1 VPDDD
6 QEAVEDGRWD
16 ALVDA
21 INLGDY
27 ERAEAL
33 IDELTEDYGD
43 DTELMYERAV
53 LLWER
58 DGPASATATLDELLA
73 RDPEHADAHYLRGLI
88 YAEAGSGSGN
98 GGSGNGATTSDRH
111 ARMVEHFLATL
122 RLDALESEE
131 IEDEDDEDLDFIES
145 TAEFVLAHV
154 PAEFGERLRGVPIV
168 LEPRPHPELVRE
180 GFDPR
185 SLGLFEGLAHG
196 RLEAGDSAVAPTRI
210 VLYYA
215 NLLADFP
222 DHEELADEIEITILH
237 EIGHFFGLDEDDLE
251 RLGLE

>member
-1 VPDDD
+1 VPDDE
-6 QEAVEDGRWD
+6 QEADEDARWD

-21 INLGDY
+21 INIGDY
-27 ERAEAL
+27 EHAEAL
-33 IDELTEDYGD
+33 IDELAEDYGD
-43 DTELMYERAV
+43 DTELLYERAV

-73 RDPEHADAHYLRGLI
+73 RNSGHADAHYLRGLI
-88 YAEAGSGSGN
+88 YAEASSAGN
-98 GGSGNGATTSDRH
+98 GSSSERH
-111 ARMVEHFLATL
+111 ARMVEHFLETL
-122 RLDALESEE
+122 RLDALDSNDM
-131 IEDEDDEDLDFIES
+131 EDLNEEDDDELDFIES
-145 TAEFVLAHV
+145 TAELVLAHV
-154 PAEFGERLRGVPIV
+154 PAEFGDRLRGVPIV

-185 SLGLFEGLAHG
+185 SLGLFEGLEHG
-196 RLEAGDSAVAPTRI
+196 RLEAGEGAVAPTRI

>member
-16 ALVDA
+16 ALEDA

-27 ERAEAL
+27 EKAEAL
-33 IDELTEDYGD
+33 IDELAEDYGD
-43 DTELMYERAV
+43 DTELQYERAV

-58 DGPASATATLDELLA
+58 DGPQAATATLDELLD

-88 YAEAGSGSGN
+88 YAEATSGRGAAGN
-98 GGSGNGATTSDRH
+98 GGSSSERH
-111 ARMVEHFLATL
+111 ARMVEHFLETL
-122 RLDALESEE
+122 RLDALESDDQ
-131 IEDEDDEDLDFIES
+131 IEDEDDADLDFIES
-145 TAEFVLAHV
+145 TAERVLAHV
-154 PAEFGERLRGVPIV
+154 PAEFGDRLRGVPIV
-168 LEPRPHPELVRE
+168 LEPRPHPDLVRE

-185 SLGLFEGLAHG
+185 SLGLFEGLEHG
-196 RLEAGDSAVAPTRI
+196 RLDAGEVALAPTRI

-215 NLLADFP
+215 NLLSDFP

>member
-1 VPDDD
+1 MADDD
-6 QEAVEDGRWD
+6 QEAVEDARWD

-21 INLGDY
+21 INLGEY
-27 ERAEAL
+27 EHAEAL

-43 DTELMYERAV
+43 DTELLYERAV

-58 DGPASATATLDELLA
+58 DGPQSATATLDELL
-73 RDPEHADAHYLRGLI
+73 RRNPEHADAHYLRGLAH
-88 YAEAGSGSGN
+88 AELISGSGN
-98 GGSGNGATTSDRH
+98 GRSSNHDAH
-111 ARMVEHFLATL
+111 ARMVAHFLETL
-122 RLDALESEE
+122 RLDALDDS
-131 IEDEDDEDLDFIES
+131 IEDEDEEELDFIES
-145 TAEFVLAHV
+145 TAELVLAHV
-154 PAEFGERLRGVPIV
+154 PAEFGDRLRGVPIV
-168 LEPRPHPELVRE
+168 LEPRPHPDLVRE

-185 SLGLFEGLAHG
+185 SLGLFEGLEHG

>member
-1 VPDDD
+1 VPDDQ
-6 QEAVEDGRWD
+6 QEPVEDARWD

-27 ERAEAL
+27 EQAEAL
-33 IDELTEDYGD
+33 IEELGEDYGD
-43 DTELMYERAV
+43 DDVELLYERAV

-58 DGPASATATLDELLA
+58 DGPQAATATLDELLDG
-73 RDPEHADAHYLRGLI
+73 DPEHADAHYLRGLI
-88 YAEAGSGSGN
+88 YAEAGSGN
-98 GGSGNGATTSDRH
+98 GKDSASERH
-111 ARMVEHFLATL
+111 ARMVEHFLETL
-122 RLDALESEE
+122 RLDALELDDS
-131 IEDEDDEDLDFIES
+131 IDDEDNDDLDFIEE
-145 TAEFVLAHV
+145 TAERVLAHV
-154 PAEFGERLRGVPIV
+154 PAEFGDRLRGVPIV
-168 LEPRPHPELVRE
+168 LEPRPHPDLVRE

-185 SLGLFEGLAHG
+185 SLGLFEGLEHG
-196 RLEAGDSAVAPTRI
+196 RLEAGEGAVAPTRI

-222 DHEELADEIEITILH
+222 DQEELADEIEITILH

>member
-1 VPDDD
+1 MPD
-6 QEAVEDGRWD
+6 VEQDALEDARWD
-16 ALVDA
+16 ALVDS

-27 ERAEAL
+27 EQAEAL

-43 DTELMYERAV
+43 DTELLYERAV

-88 YAEAGSGSGN
+88 YAEAGSAAAGN
-98 GGSGNGATTSDRH
+98 GVFGNKSSDRH

-122 RLDALESEE
+122 RLDALESDDL

-145 TAEFVLAHV
+145 TAERVLAHV
-154 PAEFGERLRGVPIV
+154 PAEFGDRLRGVPIV

-185 SLGLFEGLAHG
+185 SLGLFEGLEHG
-196 RLEAGDSAVAPTRI
+196 RLEAGEAAVAPTRI

-222 DHEELADEIEITILH
+222 DHDELADEIEITILH

>member
-1 VPDDD
+1 MPEYEQDT
-6 QEAVEDGRWD
+6 VEDARWE

-27 ERAEAL
+27 EQAEEL

-43 DTELMYERAV
+43 DTELLYERAV

-88 YAEAGSGSGN
+88 YAEASSAAGN
-98 GGSGNGATTSDRH
+98 GKGSTSDRH
-111 ARMVEHFLATL
+111 ARMVEHFLETL
-122 RLDALESEE
+122 RLDALESEDS
-131 IEDEDDEDLDFIES
+131 IDDEDDDDLDFIES
-145 TAEFVLAHV
+145 TAERVLAHV
-154 PAEFGERLRGVPIV
+154 PAEFGDRLRGVPIV

-185 SLGLFEGLAHG
+185 SLGLFEGLEHG
-196 RLEAGDSAVAPTRI
+196 RLEAGEGAVAPTRI

-237 EIGHFFGLDEDDLE
+237 EVGHFFGLDEDDLE

>member
-1 VPDDD
+1 MPDDEQD
-6 QEAVEDGRWD
+6 ERWD

-27 ERAEAL
+27 EQAEAL
-33 IDELTEDYGD
+33 IDELAEDYGD

-58 DGPASATATLDELLA
+58 DGPQAATSTLDELLE

-88 YAEAGSGSGN
+88 YAEASSSSGKGASGN
-98 GGSGNGATTSDRH
+98 SSSDRH
-111 ARMVEHFLATL
+111 ARMVEHFLETL
-122 RLDALESEE
+122 RLDALESDE
-131 IEDEDDEDLDFIES
+131 IEDEADEELDFIES
-145 TAEFVLAHV
+145 TAERVLAHV
-154 PAEFGERLRGVPIV
+154 PAEFGDRLRGVPIV
-168 LEPRPHPELVRE
+168 LEPRPHPDLVRE

-185 SLGLFEGLAHG
+185 SLGLFEGLEHG
-196 RLEAGDSAVAPTRI
+196 RLEAGEGAVAPTRI

>member
-1 VPDDD
+1 MRDDD
-6 QEAVEDGRWD
+6 EADDRRWG

-27 ERAEAL
+27 AGAESL
-33 IDELTEDYGD
+33 LDELAEEYGD
-43 DTELMYERAV
+43 DTELLYERAV

-58 DGPASATATLDELLA
+58 DGPASATATLDELLR
-73 RDPEHADAHYLRGLI
+73 RDPEHADAHYFRGLAC
-88 YAEAGSGSGN
+88 AEAN
-98 GGSGNGATTSDRH
+98 DH
-111 ARMVEHFLATL
+111 AGMVDHFLATL
-122 RLDALESEE
+122 RIDALESDDLGEGN
-131 IEDEDDEDLDFIES
+131 EDELDFIED
-145 TAEFVLAHV
+145 TAEHILEHV
-154 PAEFGERLRGVPIV
+154 PAEFGDRLRNVPIV
-168 LEPRPHPELVRE
+168 LEPRPHADLVRE

-185 SLGLFEGLAHG
+185 SLGLFEGLEDG
-196 RLEAGDSAVAPTRI
+196 RLATGEAAVAPTRI

-222 DHEELADEIEITILH
+222 ERDELADEIEITLLH

>member
-1 VPDDD
+1 MTEDEY
-6 QEAVEDGRWD
+6 EAVEDARWD

-27 ERAEAL
+27 EQAEAL
-33 IDELTEDYGD
+33 IDELSEDYGD
-43 DTELMYERAV
+43 DLELLYERAV

-58 DGPASATATLDELLA
+58 DGPQAATKTLDELLG

-88 YAEAGSGSGN
+88 YAEAG
-98 GGSGNGATTSDRH
+98 GASNQGRSSSERH

-122 RLDALESEE
+122 RLDALESDGR
-131 IEDEDDEDLDFIES
+131 DEDDEDEDLDFIET
-145 TAEFVLAHV
+145 TAEHVLAHV
-154 PAEFGERLRGVPIV
+154 PAQFGDRLRGVPIV
-168 LEPRPHPELVRE
+168 LEPRPHPDLVRE

-185 SLGLFEGLAHG
+185 SLGLFEGLEHG
-196 RLEAGDSAVAPTRI
+196 RLEAGEAAVAPTRI

-222 DHEELADEIEITILH
+222 EHEELADEIEITILH

>member
-1 VPDDD
+1 VPDDEQD
-6 QEAVEDGRWD
+6 TLEDGRWD

-21 INLGDY
+21 INIGDY
-27 ERAEAL
+27 EQAEAL

-43 DTELMYERAV
+43 DTELLYERAV

-58 DGPASATATLDELLA
+58 DGPASATATLDELLE

-88 YAEAGSGSGN
+88 YAEAGSA
-98 GGSGNGATTSDRH
+98 GNGASGQGNASERH
-111 ARMVEHFLATL
+111 ARMVEHFLETL
-122 RLDALESEE
+122 RLDALDSNDED
-131 IEDEDDEDLDFIES
+131 DEDDEDLDFIEE
-145 TAEFVLAHV
+145 TAERVLAHV
-154 PAEFGERLRGVPIV
+154 PAEFGDRLRGVPIV

-185 SLGLFEGLAHG
+185 SLGLFEGLEHG
-196 RLEAGDSAVAPTRI
+196 RLESGEGAVAPTRI

>member
-1 VPDDD
+1 VRDDD
-6 QEAVEDGRWD
+6 DDDDRRWE

-27 ERAEAL
+27 AGAETL
-33 IDELTEDYGD
+33 LDELAEEYGD
-43 DTELMYERAV
+43 DTELLYERAV

-58 DGPASATATLDELLA
+58 DGPQAATATLDELLR
-73 RDPEHADAHYLRGLI
+73 RDPEHGDAHYLRGLAC
-88 YAEAGSGSGN
+88 AEVEDHVGV
-98 GGSGNGATTSDRH
+98 
-111 ARMVEHFLATL
+111 VEHFLATL
-122 RLDALESEE
+122 RIDALESDDLGEGNEE
-131 IEDEDDEDLDFIES
+131 ELDFIES
-145 TAEFVLAHV
+145 TAEQILAHV
-154 PAEFGERLRGVPIV
+154 PAEFADRLRGVPIV

-185 SLGLFEGLAHG
+185 SLGLFEGLEHG
-196 RLEAGDSAVAPTRI
+196 RLAAGEAAVAPTRI

-222 DHEELADEIEITILH
+222 EHDELADEIEITILH